1 MMAARAAKG
10 VVSKN
15 QERLMSYAI
24 RLYETGGPE
33 KMRWEETA
41 SRSPEPGEVLVRNTA
56 VGLNFIDTYHRS
68 GLYPVP
74 LPTTLG
80 VEGAGIVKS
89 IGKKVTEFKT
99 GDRVAFAG
107 IPGAYAE
114 EILCPSQ
121 RLVKI
126 PAGIDD
132 KVAAAIM
139 LKGMTAW
146 YLIRRTFKVKP
157 GDTILVHAAAGGVGQ
172 ILCQWA
178 KHLGAT
184 VIGTV
189 GRDEKV
195 ALAKKAG
202 CKHVIVTSKEKFVER
217 VKAVTK
223 GAGVPVVYDGVG
235 KDTFMDSLDCL
246 ARRGLMVSFGNASGA
261 VPPFNPGILA
271 PKGSLFLTRP
281 TLYDY
286 TASRDELLI
295 AAREL
300 FATIKNNAVKV
311 AINQTYRLSE
321 AAQAHRDV
329 EARKTTG
336 STVLLP

>member
-1 MMAARAAKG
+1 MP
-10 VVSKN
+10 
-15 QERLMSYAI
+15 YAI
-24 RLYETGGPE
+24 RIHETGGPE
-33 KMRWEETA
+33 KLKWEEVQVGD
-41 SRSPEPGEVLVRNTA
+41 PGPGEVRVRNTA

-68 GLYPVP
+68 GLYPLQFP
-74 LPTTLG
+74 ATLG
-80 VEGAGIVKS
+80 SEGAGVVEAVGARVKDF
-89 IGKKVTEFKT
+89 KV
-99 GDRVAFAG
+99 GDRVAYANP
-107 IPGAYAE
+107 IGAYAE
-114 EILCPSQ
+114 VVLRPTA

-126 PAGIDD
+126 PAGIDE

-146 YLIRRTFKVKP
+146 YLCRRTYKVKK

-189 GRDEKV
+189 GSEEKA

-202 CKHVIVTSKEKFVER
+202 CRHVIVTAKEKFADR
-217 VKAVTK
+217 VKAITK
-223 GAGVPVVYDGVG
+223 GKGVPVVYDGVG
-235 KDTFMDSLDCL
+235 KDTFMDSLDCISPL
-246 ARRGLMVSFGNASGA
+246 GLMVTFGNASGA
-261 VPPFNPGILA
+261 VAPFNTGILA
-271 PKGSLFLTRP
+271 QKGSLFLTRP
-281 TLYDY
+281 TLFTY
-286 TASRDELLI
+286 TAQREDLLT

-300 FATIKNNAVKV
+300 FAVVKSKAVKIS
-311 AINQTYRLSE
+311 INQTYPLSE
-321 AAQAHRDV
+321 AAQAHRDL